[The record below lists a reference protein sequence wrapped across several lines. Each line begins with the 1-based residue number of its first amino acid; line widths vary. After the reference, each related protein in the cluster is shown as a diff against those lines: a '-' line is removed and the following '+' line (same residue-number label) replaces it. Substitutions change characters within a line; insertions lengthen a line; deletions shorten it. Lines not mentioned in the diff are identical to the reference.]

1 MILGM
6 QLLGILFGIV
16 MIYFT
21 FLYYKRHNYD
31 KLAFIF
37 WLVTWLGVIT
47 IFGLPKLIYG
57 VMDFL
62 AIQRTADFFTATA
75 IIFLTTL
82 IFYLYSSVKKTE
94 SRVERLVRTLALETA
109 EQEKK
114 QLKPQ
119 NKRK

>member
-1 MILGM
+1 MILGV

-31 KLAFIF
+31 KMAFIF
-37 WLVTWLGVIT
+37 WLITWLGVIV

-94 SRVERLVRTLALETA
+94 SRVEKLVRKLAIQTETDKK
-109 EQEKK
+109 QQRKEKK
-114 QLKPQ
+114 
-119 NKRK
+119 